1 MNLKSR
7 TLLRRALFG
16 ASVLAFAGIVFV
28 ATVLAIALHAL
39 KPAPDEWRT
48 TVNLGPWSRELSMP
62 GLIRW
67 AAHPLAAPLL
77 DGRVLHTRFGRW
89 QLQRDGHDL
98 GAVCAPCRVQLP
110 ALGAAPLQFARA
122 HLRASHEGAGRFAGM
137 LTLAENGHELV
148 LDVRAQLDRR
158 GADVKIAMASTPMAT
173 VVQVLGH
180 DLPEAARVQVGGT
193 LAFNASARWP
203 EATWQAKPVLRDFTV
218 AGLGT
223 ERLLDAQLPAACRTS
238 AGDSAVLAGW
248 LPRALIAAEDARFYE
263 HPGYELDPMLA
274 AWQHNQRD
282 GAPLRGGSTLTQ
294 QLAKFTI
301 TGDDRSATR
310 KLRELLYAVEME
322 RTLGKARILQLYLA
336 LAPWGDGVCG
346 AERAAQVYLGKSAAK
361 LGPVSAAWLVSLL
374 RNPDTQL
381 QRATRAREID
391 RERIKQIV
399 AGMRPMSPAQ
409 RTLATE
415 QLGEWM
421 PW

>member
-1 MNLKSR
+1 MSLKVR
-7 TLLRRALFG
+7 TGLRRALFG
-16 ASVLAFAGIVFV
+16 ALVLAFAGIVFV

-48 TVNLGPWSRELSMP
+48 TVHLGPWPRELSLP

-67 AAHPLAAPLL
+67 AAHPLAAPLF

-98 GAVCAPCRVQLP
+98 SAVCAPCRVQVP
-110 ALGAAPLQFARA
+110 ALGLTPLQFARA
-122 HLRASHEGAGRFAGM
+122 HLRASHEGAGRFAGT
-137 LTLAENGHELV
+137 LTLAEHGHEV
-148 LDVRAQLDRR
+148 MLDFTAQLDRR
-158 GADVKIAMASTPMAT
+158 GVDMKLAMAPTAMAT

-180 DLPEAARVQVGGT
+180 DLPEAASVHVAGT
-193 LAFNASARWP
+193 LAFSASARWP
-203 EATWQAKPVLRDFTV
+203 EGTWRAKPVLRDFTV

-223 ERLLDAQLPAACRTS
+223 ERLLDVQLPAACRTS
-238 AGDSAVLAGW
+238 ASDSVLAGW

-263 HPGYELDPMLA
+263 HPGYEIEPMLA

-294 QLAKFTI
+294 QLAKLTI

-346 AERAAQVYLGKSAAK
+346 AERASQVYLGKSASK
-361 LGPVSAAWLVSLL
+361 VGPVSAAWLVSLL
-374 RNPDTQL
+374 RNPDAQL
-381 QRATRAREID
+381 RQYSQSREID
-391 RERIKQIV
+391 RERVRQIV
-399 AGMRPMSPAQ
+399 AGMRPMSAAQ
-409 RTLATE
+409 RTLANG
-415 QLGEWM
+415 QMQEWL
-421 PW
+421 P